1 MYNPPTIIQKV
12 PHLGCIEGAMGQ
24 AGGGEGW
31 EGTDM

>member
-24 AGGGEGW
+24 AGGEGW
-31 EGTDM
+31 EGTGM